1 MRVPMIG
8 VGILLA
14 ASTARADDGS
24 RHLVYGE
31 LLGKAGEYGVGYE
44 LTITPRLALGVAGSF
59 AVVRGQQIAT
69 AAPYVHVT
77 ALARHAHALFGEAGA
92 ILAHSRIP
100 SPVNDWMGM
109 SDTGGGGFASVGY
122 EHAQRHLV
130 LRVAGSAIV
139 GEGGLAP
146 ALGFTIGFRP

>member
-1 MRVPMIG
+1 MRAIAI
-8 VGILLA
+8 GILLA
-14 ASTARADDGS
+14 ASTARADDGSS

-44 LTITPRLALGVAGSF
+44 LAFAPRLALGVAGSF
-59 AVVRGQQIAT
+59 AVIRGQEIAT
-69 AAPYVHVT
+69 AAPYLHVT

-92 ILAHSRIP
+92 VIAHSRIP

-109 SDTGGGGFASVGY
+109 SNTGSGGFASLGY
-122 EHAQRHLV
+122 EHARHHLV

-139 GEGGLAP
+139 GAGGVAP
-146 ALGFTIGFRP
+146 AVGFTIGFRP